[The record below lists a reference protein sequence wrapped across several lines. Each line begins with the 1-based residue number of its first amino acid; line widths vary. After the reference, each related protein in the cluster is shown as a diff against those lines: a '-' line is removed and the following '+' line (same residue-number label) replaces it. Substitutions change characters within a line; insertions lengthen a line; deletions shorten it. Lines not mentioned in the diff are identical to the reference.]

1 MSEARPAVLVID
13 DEPDLRQLLRTSLT
27 ADGYRVIESAT
38 GPRGAIDAGSHK
50 PDVAI
55 IDLALPGMHGL
66 DVIRQIRRWSAMP
79 IIVLSARTQESTKV
93 EALDAGADDYV
104 TKPFSMP
111 ELLARVRVAVR
122 HTLRPPGGG
131 TVLTLGDTVVDLDAR
146 TATRNAR
153 EIRLTPTE
161 FRMLAVLAKHLGMV
175 VTHRQLLREVWGPT
189 HEQDTHYL
197 RIYMKQLRDKLEQ
210 SAAAPRHLLTEIGI
224 GYRLVASDTPA

>member
-1 MSEARPAVLVID
+1 MLVVD

-27 ADGYRVIESAT
+27 ADGYRVVESAT

-55 IDLALPGMHGL
+55 IDLALPGMHGI

-79 IIVLSARTQESTKV
+79 IIVLSARTQEGTKV

-122 HTLRPPGGG
+122 HTVRPPGGG
-131 TVLTLGDTVVDLDAR
+131 TVLALGDTVVDLDAR
-146 TATRNAR
+146 TATRNSQ